1 MQAGGAPFTSGN
13 RSCDC
18 NAVPRAR
25 LALGIA
31 AQGYEAY
38 DVLMGTG
45 EGGELQVIATGV
57 YEHALKDLTAPF
69 MAQSG
74 RGVSFVITNAGG
86 VIAKLDA
93 HAAADVVMTSS
104 AGIDS
109 LVAKGRVLAASKV
122 DVGGMRLG
130 VAVGS
135 GAAMPDIT
143 TPDAVRAVLRAAS
156 AVASIDPNG
165 GGTSG
170 PFIDQLFD
178 RLGVADVVRGK
189 GVLCATGADVVRAV
203 ASGRAAIG
211 ITQAAEL
218 IGLPGLAFAGFLPA
232 ELQLTTVYSAAVAAD
247 SRLPAEAAAFIA
259 FITGAQ
265 AAERLRA
272 SGWDAAPAR

>member
-1 MQAGGAPFTSGN
+1 
-13 RSCDC
+13 
-18 NAVPRAR
+18 
-25 LALGIA
+25 
-31 AQGYEAY
+31 
-38 DVLMGTG
+38 MGDGKT
-45 EGGELQVIATGV
+45 GELQVIATGV
-57 YEHALKDLTAPF
+57 YEHALKDLAAPF
-69 MAQSG
+69 TAQNG

-86 VIAKLDA
+86 VITKLDGN
-93 HAAADVVMTSS
+93 AAADVIMTSS
-104 AGIDS
+104 VGIDS
-109 LVAKGRVLAASKV
+109 LVAKERVLAASKV

-130 VAVGS
+130 AAVGS
-135 GAAMPDIT
+135 EAAIPDIS
-143 TPDAVRAVLRAAS
+143 TPEALRAVLCDAS

-170 PFIDQLFD
+170 PFIDKLFE
-178 RLGVADVVRGK
+178 RLGVGEVVRAK

-218 IGLPGLAFAGFLPA
+218 IGLPGLAFAGFLPD
-232 ELQLTTVYSAAVAAD
+232 ELQLVTIYSAAVAAD

-259 FITGAQ
+259 YITGPQ